1 MTWLVTGS
9 SGYFGR
15 HLVQQLSER
24 ENLVI
29 GADRVDGHGQKSKN
43 YSFVKIDIRDTNAFE
58 LLFSQHHIEGI
69 FHLAALK
76 SVSDSFSNAEEYL
89 ECNYFASRN
98 LIKLALKYGIEKFIF
113 TSSAAVYG
121 DGSELLISEILPP
134 NPTSPY
140 GESKLLTEKFLN
152 TEIGKGNIRGTSL
165 RCFNVI
171 GTKDPALSDV
181 LGTNLVPLTLAA
193 IKKRQSPVIFGG
205 EYDTPDGTCIRDY
218 IDVRDVIDAHVLAM
232 DTTNEKEI
240 ESVINIGSG
249 MGHSVL
255 ELVSEL
261 IELSNVD
268 VSPLISEKRL
278 GDPVKIVA
286 DVTLA
291 ERELGFKSKIPFR
304 DSILSAV
311 KAYEL

>member
-1 MTWLVTGS
+1 M
-9 SGYFGR
+9 
-15 HLVQQLSER
+15 QQLSER

-29 GADRVDGHGQKSKN
+29 GADRVDGHSQKSKN

-76 SVSDSFSNAEEYL
+76 SVSESFASAEEYL
-89 ECNYFASRN
+89 ECNYFASIN
-98 LIKLALKYGIEKFIF
+98 LIKLAVKYGIEKFIF

-121 DGSELLISEILPP
+121 DGSELLIPEILPP

-140 GESKLLTEKFLN
+140 GESKLLTENFLN

-171 GTKDPALSDV
+171 GTKDPALSDI
-181 LGTNLVPLTLAA
+181 LGTNLIPLTLAA

-205 EYDTPDGTCIRDY
+205 DYDTPDGTCIRDY

-232 DTTNEKEI
+232 ETTNEKEI

>member
-89 ECNYFASRN
+89 ECNYFASRD
-98 LIKLALKYGIEKFIF
+98 LIKLAVKSGIEKFIF

-121 DGSELLISEILPP
+121 DGSELLIPEILPP

-193 IKKRQSPVIFGG
+193 IKKRLSPVIFGG
-205 EYDTPDGTCIRDY
+205 DYDTPDGTCIRDY

-232 DTTNEKEI
+232 ETTNEKEI